1 MRFVIW
7 PCTVWRCV
15 PVKSPHGSKGL
26 GCPINQCWGF
36 RRTFQKKVW
45 NSLVKALL
53 FLIFFIQKR
62 KVRWKQIYDNFFR
75 QDWYWRGDYCFPY
88 EHEGFWLNQRLN
100 WCCWTFEKMDKIIK
114 MEKIKKMVI
123 KDQIDQNG
131 ENWKMVIKDKNCL
144 NDQKWSKIVKLTIM
158 VKNDEN
164 SQNYKYGQNGRK
176 WSKNSIGVQSWMAA
190 PSLVG
195 KFSGQVWWLSGLVG

>member
-1 MRFVIW
+1 MRLFLW
-7 PCTVWRCV
+7 FSNTVQLYLDELFKRKFGIVWL
-15 PVKSPHGSKGL
+15 KLFYFLFSL
-26 GCPINQCWGF
+26 F
-36 RRTFQKKVW
+36 RRGKFGGNRSTIISSGRIGTDAGIIVSLTNMKASGWTSSWTGAVGPLKK
-45 NSLVKALL
+45 
-53 FLIFFIQKR
+53 
-62 KVRWKQIYDNFFR
+62 
-75 QDWYWRGDYCFPY
+75 
-88 EHEGFWLNQRLN
+88 
-100 WCCWTFEKMDKIIK
+100 WTKLSKWSK
-114 MEKIKKMVI
+114 LKKMVI